1 MSRAGRHCA
10 TAASAEIST
19 GPRPHDRTRDASTHS
34 FLSMG
39 PTPSPSSDCSAPATG
54 VEATAR
60 GSSDVDVLVDLL
72 SSVKQLIDLQASVD
86 DVLIGHRG
94 LSGLADA
101 TALRA
106 VEPEAA
112 ALGRLLKLCMEV
124 SKRVSRAR
132 DKACASPTGA
142 GGTARDG

>member
-1 MSRAGRHCA
+1 
-10 TAASAEIST
+10 
-19 GPRPHDRTRDASTHS
+19 
-34 FLSMG
+34 MG